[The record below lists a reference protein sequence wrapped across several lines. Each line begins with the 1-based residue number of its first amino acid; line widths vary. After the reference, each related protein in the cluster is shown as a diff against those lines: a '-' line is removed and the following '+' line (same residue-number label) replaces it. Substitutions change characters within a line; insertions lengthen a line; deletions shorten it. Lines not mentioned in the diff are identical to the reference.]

1 MIEQIQDMP
10 AGTIGF
16 DFTGEITRRDYD
28 EVLIPALEAAFADD
42 EVRCL
47 CVLGSDFKGYEA
59 GAVMEDVKTGAKFG
73 VGHRAAWKRT
83 ALVTDV
89 DWIRHAT
96 ALLGWLAPGELKLFP
111 VDQLAQA
118 KTWVAG

>member
-1 MIEQIQDMP
+1 MIEPIQDMP

-16 DFTGEITRRDYD
+16 DFAGEISRRDYD
-28 EVLIPALEAAFADD
+28 EVLIPALETAFEGK

-47 CVLGSDFKGYEA
+47 CVLGPDFEGYEA
-59 GAVMEDVKTGAKFG
+59 GAVWEDLKTGAKFG
-73 VGHRAAWKRT
+73 VGHLSALKRT

-89 DWIRHAT
+89 AWIRHAT
-96 ALLGWLAPGELKLFP
+96 ALFGWLAPGELKLFP

>member
-1 MIEQIQDMP
+1 MIEPIQDMP
-10 AGTIGF
+10 AGAIGF
-16 DFTGEITRRDYD
+16 DFTGKISRRDYD
-28 EVLIPALEAAFADD
+28 EVLIPALQAAFEGK

-47 CVLGSDFKGYEA
+47 CVLGPDFDGYEA
-59 GAVMEDVKTGAKFG
+59 GAVWEDVKTGAKFG
-73 VGHRAAWKRT
+73 VGHLSAWKRT

-96 ALLGWLAPGELKLFP
+96 TLFGWLAPGELRLFP
-111 VDQLAQA
+111 VEELAHA